1 MLMAQLPNPWPITEE
16 TVDEVTLEKLASLSP
31 RELKALVDASLW
43 YAKYH
48 ERSITEKADDASAL
62 AVARREKFQD
72 LHAGLRKVGARIRSP
87 F

>member
-1 MLMAQLPNPWPITEE
+1 MAQLSNPWPVTEE
-16 TVDEVTLEKLASLSP
+16 TVDAETLEALASLTP
-31 RELKALVDASLW
+31 RELKAIVDASLW

-48 ERSITEKADDASAL
+48 EQSIAEKADDLSGL

>member
-1 MLMAQLPNPWPITEE
+1 MAQLPNPWPVTEE
-16 TVDEVTLEKLASLSP
+16 TIDSAALEKLAALSP
-31 RELKALVDASLW
+31 RELNAIVDASLW

-48 ERSITEKADDASAL
+48 EQSIAEKADEGSAL

>member
-1 MLMAQLPNPWPITEE
+1 MAQLPNPWPATAE
-16 TVDEVTLEKLASLSP
+16 TLDEATLEKLAALSP

-48 ERSITEKADDASAL
+48 ERSVAETAGDASAL
-62 AVARREKFQD
+62 TVARREKFQD
-72 LHAGLRKVGARIRSP
+72 LHTGLRKIGARIRSP

>member
-1 MLMAQLPNPWPITEE
+1 MTQLMNPWLATEE
-16 TVDEVTLEKLASLSP
+16 TVDEETLERLAALTP

-48 ERSITEKADDASAL
+48 EQSITEKADDSSAAS
-62 AVARREKFQD
+62 VARREKFQD
-72 LHAGLRKVGARIRSP
+72 LHSGLRKLGARIRSP